1 MDTTNSLIE
10 EIIQPADS
18 LTAIPGGITLTGN
31 QQSVHDQLLSWLIDK
46 SQTKPAVFK
55 GYAGVGKSTVL
66 TKFVESV
73 RRLHSGRFSIG
84 MTAPTHKAVKVL
96 RRHAIKTVDYRTLHS
111 MLALREQVNEF
122 TGEVTYEPEK
132 FSSVPPPITDIN
144 LLIVDETSMLT
155 DQLFTYL
162 VPWVKKGLKVIFT
175 GDSAQIPPVKH
186 LDCVPFRNAQA
197 WQMPTWELTEIMR
210 QKNGNPII
218 SYVTGIRSALAAE
231 VFHPVEHLLDNGTG
245 ISLLESGSLR
255 EKELLKEMFTNPEF
269 NKDSDFMKV
278 IAWRNVTVNNYNDT
292 IRGIIYSHEPHLYK
306 IMLNEKLI
314 MEKPYAISPRQLLT
328 KNDEVEVK
336 TITTLSKPLTWGD
349 AYGAMD
355 GASLKFY
362 NVGIQWMTETGI
374 KQGNIPIIHDESVMA
389 FTKILDALKNMAL
402 QAPADKRSRMWKQYY
417 KVMGGSA
424 WVKYNYAI
432 TSHLA
437 QGSTYQNALV
447 LQWDILAN
455 KKTVERNRILYTA
468 CTRAAS
474 TLYIET

>member
-10 EIIQPADS
+10 EIIQPVDS
-18 LTAIPGGITLTGN
+18 LAAPAGITLTDK
-31 QQSVHDQLLSWLIDK
+31 QQTVLDQLLNWLTDR

-66 TKFVESV
+66 SKFVEEV
-73 RRLHSGRFSIG
+73 RRLHSGRYSIG

-96 RRHAIKTVDYRTLHS
+96 RKHAIKTVDYRTLHS

-132 FSSVPPPITDIN
+132 FSSTPPPITDIN

-186 LDCVPFRNAQA
+186 LDCVPFRNAA
-197 WQMPTWELTEIMR
+197 SWGMPTWELTEIMR

-218 SYVTGIRSALAAE
+218 EYVTEIRNNLTSE
-231 VFHPVEHLLDNGTG
+231 DFSPREHLLENGTG
-245 ISLLESGSLR
+245 ISLLDSGSL
-255 EKELLKEMFTNPEF
+255 KEIAILKQMFTDPAF
-269 NKDSDFMKV
+269 NRDSDFMKV
-278 IAWRNVTVNNYNDT
+278 VAWRNVTVNNYNDT
-292 IRGIIYSHEPHLYK
+292 IRGIIYSSAPYLSK

-336 TITTLSKPLTWGD
+336 VIATLNKQITWAD
-349 AYGAMD
+349 AYGALD
-355 GASLKFY
+355 GATLKFY
-362 NVGIQWMTETGI
+362 NVGIQWSTEKET
-374 KQGNIPIIHDESVMA
+374 KQGHIPIIHDDSTML
-389 FTKILDALKNMAL
+389 FTKILDQLKNMAL
-402 QAPADKRSRMWKQYY
+402 QAPADKRGKMWKQYY
-417 KVMGGSA
+417 KVMGESA
-424 WVKYNYAI
+424 WVKYNYAL
-432 TSHLA
+432 TSHNS
-437 QGSTYQNALV
+437 QGSTFQNALV